1 MPPCNDRAAGPQ
13 HAGAERGSADP
24 RRDDACNGSEPRR
37 TLSVLRLPVW
47 PRLLRRRLTRNGG
60 HVVRKDE
67 WRVQEVYAKGQM
79 VRFWSQ
85 LCRFAQHAG
94 YVIPATSAR
103 QEDTMVEGPV
113 NWMPEA
119 RPSSPSRCS
128 ATTVRSDRV
137 TKTAWHADSSARGR
151 RGGRA
156 GGRGGG
162 DTPARAQVGYHT
174 NEPVAVLDFASMY
187 PSIII
192 AHNLVRVHVLA
203 LARRPRQLTP
213 PTDWFL
219 LPAMAHGC
227 TVLHDAAPAVRP
239 GAHAADRGADAA
251 SDVRHVHIRE
261 NEREKGHCPHH
272 PGSIPGRAPTRQAAP
287 PDRDGPGLARRA

>member
-24 RRDDACNGSEPRR
+24 HRDGACNGSEPRR

-156 GGRGGG
+156 GGGTLRREHRSGT
-162 DTPARAQVGYHT
+162 TPTSPSRSWT
-174 NEPVAVLDFASMY
+174 LRPCTRRSSSPTTWFACMCW
-187 PSIII
+187 
-192 AHNLVRVHVLA
+192 R
-203 LARRPRQLTP
+203 
-213 PTDWFL
+213 
-219 LPAMAHGC
+219 
-227 TVLHDAAPAVRP
+227 
-239 GAHAADRGADAA
+239 
-251 SDVRHVHIRE
+251 
-261 NEREKGHCPHH
+261 
-272 PGSIPGRAPTRQAAP
+272 
-287 PDRDGPGLARRA
+287 